1 MKLLSESNPKTL
13 KGESKG
19 YMTFIMHL
27 APGSISGFNVC
38 PGASKGCLAACLNTA
53 GRGHMSNI
61 QAARI
66 RRTRLFFEDRPA
78 FMAQLVDE
86 VSKAIRK
93 AERKGLIPVFRL
105 NGTSDIRFETVPV
118 RVERGPGTYAV
129 YENIMAAFPNVQFY
143 DYTKLS
149 NRRNIP
155 ANYHLTFSRSESNDH
170 LLSEAMENGMNVAVV
185 FSTKKGKDLPM
196 YVPNGIYDPIPVV
209 DGDETDL
216 RFLDPTD
223 SIVGLR
229 AKGRASKDTSGFV
242 VTV

>member
-27 APGSISGFNVC
+27 APGSLSGFNVC
-38 PGASKGCLAACLNTA
+38 PGASAGCLFSCLNTA
-53 GRGHMSNI
+53 GRGHMKNI
-61 QAARI
+61 QDARI
-66 RRTRLFFEDRPA
+66 RRTRLFFEDRPT
-78 FMAQLVDE
+78 FMAKLVDE
-86 VSKAIRK
+86 VSKGIRK

-105 NGTSDIRFETVPV
+105 NGTSDIRWETVPV
-118 RVERGPGTYAV
+118 SVVGGQDFR
-129 YENIMAAFPNVQFY
+129 NIFEMFPNTQFY
-143 DYTKLS
+143 DYTKLA

-170 LLSEAMENGMNVAVV
+170 LLREAMDNGMNVAVV
-185 FSTKKGKDLPM
+185 FSTKKNNDLPKFI
-196 YVPNGIYDPIPVV
+196 PDGIYDPIPVV

-216 RFLDPTD
+216 RFLDPAG

-229 AKGRASKDTSGFV
+229 AKGKARSDSSGFV
-242 VTV
+242 VHV